1 MSRSAHTAAQSTKD
15 RLIHAASDLF
25 RRRSYAGVGIAEI
38 LNAAGAPKGSL
49 YHHFPNGKA
58 DLALATADWASDG
71 MLKLMAVSFDGA
83 ATVDDGI
90 TTLCHKLAKLF
101 DKGGAWDSCPVESA
115 LSDGPDN
122 IVFRERL
129 GHLYEGWIAEVA
141 LYSEQLGDDPD
152 TARARSERFFML
164 LQGAWTLARAR
175 QSSDVLRHLPEIA
188 RAPL

>member
-1 MSRSAHTAAQSTKD
+1 MSHPLLPTTLSTRD

-25 RRRSYAGVGIAEI
+25 RQRGYAGVGIAQI
-38 LNAAGAPKGSL
+38 LAAAGAPKGSL

-71 MLKLMAVSFDGA
+71 MLTLIATSFERA

-101 DKGGAWDSCPVESA
+101 DKGGSWDSCPVEAA
-115 LSDGPDN
+115 LSDGPEN

-129 GHLYEGWIAEVA
+129 CQLYDSWIDEIARRAER
-141 LYSEQLGDDPD
+141 LGEDRT
-152 TARARSERFFML
+152 TARTRSERFVML
-164 LQGAWTLARAR
+164 LQGGWSLARAR
-175 QSSDVLRHLPEIA
+175 ASSDVLRRLPDLA